1 MSIFSAALLFSLIIL
16 LYWIITELFTIFFR
30 FTGLPEEKARF
41 QVISLLT
48 GCGFTTRESEM
59 IISSRSRRR
68 LARITILFGYVFNI
82 TIVSTLVNLF
92 ISVKT
97 SLAEGVLGGLLIPL
111 AALTIIFIFMRV
123 PAVRAFS
130 DRRMEK
136 LAGRFLRGK
145 QTNSVQIMDY
155 IGRSSIV
162 QVTLHTIPEAFAGIP
177 LSQTGL
183 RSEHG
188 ILVMLIEADGKEAVP
203 AAADTVFQ
211 PGDKLTVFGDYRT
224 ICRIFD
230 ARERFTDEG

>member
-123 PAVRAFS
+123 PAVRAFF

>member
-1 MSIFSAALLFSLIIL
+1 MNIAAAFSLFAIIIVI
-16 LYWIITELFTIFFR
+16 YMVIAELFTILFR
-30 FTGLPEEKARF
+30 FTGLPDEKARF

-68 LARITILFGYVFNI
+68 LARIAILFGYVFNV

-97 SLAEGVLGGLLIPL
+97 TQVEGILGGLLIPL
-111 AALTIIFIFMRV
+111 GALAIIFIFMRV
-123 PAVRAFS
+123 RVIRAFF
-130 DRRMEK
+130 DHVMEK
-136 LAGRFLRGK
+136 LAGSFLRGEHK
-145 QTNSVQIMDY
+145 NSVQIVDY
-155 IGRSSIV
+155 IGRSSIA
-162 QVTLHTIPEAFAGIP
+162 QVALHVIPEAFADKP

-188 ILVMLIEADGKEAVP
+188 ILVMLIETGGKEAAP
-203 AAADTVFQ
+203 ATADTVFR

-224 ICRIFD
+224 VCRVFD